1 MTVYITAIG
10 PSSTSSHEH
19 IASIRW
25 LSSSDST
32 SKVMSMRAAVEW
44 VQKGNKFVV
53 AGESG
58 PVEVQA
64 VKANPPY
71 LRTAANGSWTDNL
84 LALPKF

>member
-1 MTVYITAIG
+1 MTVYITAIA
-10 PSSTSSHEH
+10 PSSASSHEH

-32 SKVMSMRAAVEW
+32 SKTMSMAAAVEW

-53 AGESG
+53 ASDTGA
-58 PVEVQA
+58 VEVQA
-64 VKANPPY
+64 VKATPPY
-71 LRTAANGSWTDNL
+71 LRTVANGKWTDNL